1 MREGMNRISHRRFAV
16 GRCMRD
22 HIISHYNEDFLGREK
37 SAQTFQ
43 VSGVRDID
51 RHIVR
56 EEKDTGIVRN

>member
-1 MREGMNRISHRRFAV
+1 
-16 GRCMRD
+16 MRD